1 MKKKKQKNLAAQRF
15 LNIENIDNGLIF
27 TADRYVIGFL
37 SVHGPDQKLL
47 DITGREA
54 AMRQLTTVLE
64 QERTPCQVI
73 SVPRTVD
80 VVEMVARL
88 ESLKAAAD
96 PESQQPLVQLLKGEI
111 DAMNQ
116 LMADGAKEPFVL
128 LKVWEKAAAGADLR
142 LVRRLQNLA
151 LRLADCRV
159 TSHVLDSQE
168 VKWLCCLYTNLDQ
181 FISQSEQSTDIPIIS
196 GQPRTMTNRINENQ
210 TAILLNDIAPPGG
223 FVFRHNS
230 LFIGPVSAR
239 CYGAVKYPSEVPYG
253 WLVPLMGSLDCIT
266 CITFYPGSS
275 VELGDALSKSIQQSA
290 VRASEVKDARS
301 QKEYLRRI
309 EGADKMLDALD
320 ARNMTVGHISIVV
333 MPFASSEEEL
343 TKVCEKALTL
353 CAGAHL
359 KMKCLANL
367 QADAFRHISPFYT
380 NQVRIDN
387 MLKQIIPLN
396 TLCGGEPMTVT
407 LLRDDGGIYFGQTTD
422 GSPICI
428 NLFYRG
434 RDRTNSNLVTLGT
447 SGSGKSTAMKHLLE
461 SMYMMGVKI
470 LIIDPEREYRDLCR
484 NLGGAWLDVGGG
496 FAKINP
502 LDVRAAPEDAPEE
515 EDKLYTGCAN
525 SMSMHIKTLLVRLR
539 LQYPELTDIQCS
551 LLESSLLQLYNN
563 FGMDFDT
570 DITHLEPE
578 SFPQMSDWY
587 NLLIKLSETDPK
599 YTDLA
604 ILMRS
609 MAIGADA
616 FLWNGHTNI
625 DSDNQ
630 IVCFDTNKLLNFSQA
645 TQASCYFNILSLC
658 WDIISRNRDER
669 IILYMDEGHIALD
682 PRLPE
687 VGLYLRNLAK
697 RIRKYEGGL
706 WFVSQSSADMLHES
720 IRMSGQAIVDNA
732 AYRLL
737 FRCEAKNLED
747 TVDLFRLT
755 PAESKLLAV
764 LERKNALCLVGNTH
778 HIRTVFNLPQYK
790 LDLMGRGGGQ

>member
-1 MKKKKQKNLAAQRF
+1 MKQKNQKKLAAQQF
-15 LNIENIDNGLIF
+15 LNTESIDSGLIF
-27 TADRYVIGFL
+27 TADRHVIGFL
-37 SVHGPDQKLL
+37 CVHGPDQKLL
-47 DITGREA
+47 DKLGRES
-54 AMRQLTTVLE
+54 AMRQLATVLE
-64 QERTPCQVI
+64 QERTPYQII
-73 SVPRTVD
+73 SIPRTVD
-80 VVEMVARL
+80 VVDMVARL
-88 ESLKAAAD
+88 ENLQTAAD
-96 PESQQPLVQLLKGEI
+96 PQNQQPLVQLLKGEI
-111 DAMNQ
+111 HAMNQ
-116 LMADGAKEPFVL
+116 LMEDGAKEPFVI
-128 LKVWEKAAAGADLR
+128 LKLWEKAAAGADQR
-142 LVRRLQNLA
+142 LKRRLQNLA

-159 TSHVLDSQE
+159 AAHVLTSPE

-181 FISQSEQSTDIPIIS
+181 FISQTEQSTDIPIIT
-196 GQPRTMTNRINENQ
+196 GQPRHMTKRVKENQ
-210 TAILLNDIAPPGG
+210 ISTLLNDIAPAGG

-230 LFIGPVSAR
+230 LFIGSVCAR

-253 WLVPLMGSLDCIT
+253 WLVPLMGSLEAIT

-275 VELGDALSKSIQQSA
+275 VELGDALSKSIQHSA
-290 VRASEVKDARS
+290 IRATEVKNARE
-301 QKEYLRRI
+301 QKQMLRRI

-333 MPFASSEEEL
+333 MPFTSSEEEL
-343 TKVCEKALTL
+343 TKVCEKTLTL

-380 NQVRIDN
+380 NQTRIDN

-407 LLRDDGGIYFGQTTD
+407 LLRDDSGIYFGQTTD
-422 GSPICI
+422 GSPICV
-428 NLFYRG
+428 NLFYRD
-434 RDRTNSNLVTLGT
+434 RDRTNSNMVTLGT

>member
-1 MKKKKQKNLAAQRF
+1 MKQKNQKKLAAQQF
-15 LNIENIDNGLIF
+15 LNTESIDSGLIF
-27 TADRYVIGFL
+27 TADRHVIGFL
-37 SVHGPDQKLL
+37 CVHGPDQKLL
-47 DITGREA
+47 DKLGRES
-54 AMRQLTTVLE
+54 AMRQLATVLE
-64 QERTPCQVI
+64 QERTPYQII
-73 SVPRTVD
+73 SIPRTVD
-80 VVEMVARL
+80 VVDMVARL
-88 ESLKAAAD
+88 ENLQTAAD
-96 PESQQPLVQLLKGEI
+96 PQNQQPLVQLLKGEI
-111 DAMNQ
+111 HAMNQ
-116 LMADGAKEPFVL
+116 LMEDGAKEPFII
-128 LKVWEKAAAGADLR
+128 LKLWEKAAAGADQR
-142 LVRRLQNLA
+142 LKRRLQNLA

-159 TSHVLDSQE
+159 AAHVLTSPE

-181 FISQSEQSTDIPIIS
+181 FISQSEQSTDIPIIT
-196 GQPRTMTNRINENQ
+196 GQPRHMTKRIKENQ
-210 TAILLNDIAPPGG
+210 ISTLLNDIAPAGG

-230 LFIGPVSAR
+230 LFIGSVCAR

-253 WLVPLMGSLDCIT
+253 WLVPLMGSLEAIT

-275 VELGDALSKSIQQSA
+275 VELGDALSKSIQHSA
-290 VRASEVKDARS
+290 IRATEVKNARE
-301 QKEYLRRI
+301 QKQMLRRI

-333 MPFASSEEEL
+333 MPFTSSEEEL
-343 TKVCEKALTL
+343 TKVCEKTLTL

-380 NQVRIDN
+380 NQARIDN

-407 LLRDDGGIYFGQTTD
+407 LLRDDSGIYFGQTTD
-422 GSPICI
+422 GSPICV
-428 NLFYRG
+428 NLFYRD
-434 RDRTNSNLVTLGT
+434 RDRTNSNMVTLGT

-502 LDVRAAPEDAPEE
+502 LDIRAAPEDTPDEE
-515 EDKLYTGCAN
+515 EQLYTGCAN
-525 SMSMHIKTLLVRLR
+525 AMSMHIKTLLVRLR

-551 LLESSLLQLYNN
+551 LLEASLLQLYEK

-570 DITHLEPE
+570 DISNLNPD

-587 NLLIKLSETDPK
+587 DLLVQLSEADPK
-599 YTDLA
+599 YADLA
-604 ILMRS
+604 ILMKS

-616 FLWNGHTNI
+616 FLWNGRTNI
-625 DSDNQ
+625 DSNNQ

-669 IILYMDEGHIALD
+669 IILFMDEGHIALD

-732 AYRLL
+732 AYHLL

>member
-1 MKKKKQKNLAAQRF
+1 MKQKNQKKLAAQQF
-15 LNIENIDNGLIF
+15 LNTESIDSGLIF
-27 TADRYVIGFL
+27 TADRHVIGFL
-37 SVHGPDQKLL
+37 CVHGPDQKLL
-47 DITGREA
+47 DKLGRES
-54 AMRQLTTVLE
+54 AMRQLATVLE
-64 QERTPCQVI
+64 QERTPYQII
-73 SVPRTVD
+73 SIPRTVD
-80 VVEMVARL
+80 VVDMVARL
-88 ESLKAAAD
+88 ENLQTAAD
-96 PESQQPLVQLLKGEI
+96 PQSQQPLVQLLKGEI
-111 DAMNQ
+111 HAMNQ
-116 LMADGAKEPFVL
+116 LMEDGAKEPFVI
-128 LKVWEKAAAGADLR
+128 LKLWEKAAAGADQR
-142 LVRRLQNLA
+142 LKRRLQNLA

-159 TSHVLDSQE
+159 AAHVLTSPE

-181 FISQSEQSTDIPIIS
+181 FISQSEQSTDIPIIT
-196 GQPRTMTNRINENQ
+196 GQSRHMTKRIKENQ
-210 TAILLNDIAPPGG
+210 ISTLLNDIAPAGG

-230 LFIGPVSAR
+230 LFIGSVCAR

-253 WLVPLMGSLDCIT
+253 WLVPLMGSLEAIT

-275 VELGDALSKSIQQSA
+275 VELGDALSKSIQHSA
-290 VRASEVKDARS
+290 IRATEVKNARE
-301 QKEYLRRI
+301 QKQMLRRI

-333 MPFASSEEEL
+333 MPFTSSEEEL
-343 TKVCEKALTL
+343 TKVCEKTLTL

-380 NQVRIDN
+380 NQTRIDN

-407 LLRDDGGIYFGQTTD
+407 LLRDDSGIYFGQTTD
-422 GSPICI
+422 GSPICV
-428 NLFYRG
+428 NLFYRD
-434 RDRTNSNLVTLGT
+434 RDRTNSNMVTLGT

-502 LDVRAAPEDAPEE
+502 LDIRAAPEDTPDEE
-515 EDKLYTGCAN
+515 EQLYTGCAN
-525 SMSMHIKTLLVRLR
+525 AMSMHIKTLLVRLR

-551 LLESSLLQLYNN
+551 LLEASLLQLYEK

-570 DITHLEPE
+570 DISNLNPD

-587 NLLIKLSETDPK
+587 DLLVQLSETDSK
-599 YTDLA
+599 YADLA
-604 ILMRS
+604 ILMKS

-616 FLWNGHTNI
+616 FLWNGRTNI
-625 DSDNQ
+625 DSNNQ

-669 IILYMDEGHIALD
+669 IILFMDEGHIALD